1 MIHPVN
7 YQTVAGAAQLFTSG
21 AAGKLLYGA
30 VINTNIVKPN
40 TLIALVLA
48 SAKTNTTTITGKW
61 QVSDDNSTYYDVVP
75 QNNAARVAQVTGTG
89 SAVASTVVYEAPNA
103 ILSFKYVRFAIITAV
118 STADGTDDGGTISY
132 RYIKD

>member
-1 MIHPVN
+1 MIHPVQ

-21 AAGKLLYGA
+21 AAPKSLYGA
-30 VINTNIVKPN
+30 VINTSIVRPG

-61 QVSDDNSTYYDVVP
+61 QASDDNSTFYDVTP

-89 SAVASTVVYEAPNA
+89 SAVASTVAYEAPMA
-103 ILSFKYVRFAIITAV
+103 IQSFKYIRFAIVTGTG
-118 STADGTDDGGTISY
+118 TADGTDDGGTISY
-132 RYIKD
+132 RYLKD